1 MSYERER
8 YEEHPMRQVGR
19 YIRQYFDDV
28 RRDGG
33 REREY
38 GSREYDRPEQRYM
51 RFDNHQSY
59 GAERQYGSQE
69 EGHGFHRHMEQYWHD
84 VKEDMERGRGEK
96 SRGMLGAMAMVAA
109 EAVRCCMEAKERGGK
124 HGGEHD
130 SHYKLNKAVEKLRR
144 APLQDR
150 SKMMREMFPNLQ
162 GREQRVLQDMVSM
175 ESTEARARRLSM
187 SKKEY
192 TEATLELAR
201 ILQEDDDEDEKE
213 DD

>member
-1 MSYERER
+1 MN
-8 YEEHPMRQVGR
+8 
-19 YIRQYFDDV
+19 RQYPMHPLQGMMAETFHRYFGSLV
-28 RRDGG
+28 HQNKECCHEG
-33 REREY
+33 ETASY
-38 GSREYDRPEQRYM
+38 GSD
-51 RFDNHQSY
+51 
-59 GAERQYGSQE
+59 
-69 EGHGFHRHMEQYWHD
+69 FHRHMAQYWSD
-84 VKEDMERGRGEK
+84 VKEDMEHGGGK
-96 SRGMLGAMAMVAA
+96 HSREMLDAMAMVAA
-109 EAVRCCMEAKERGGK
+109 EAVRYCLAAMEPEHK
-124 HGGEHD
+124 HGKGKEKFH
-130 SHYKLNKAVEKLRR
+130 KLEEAVEKLRR

-150 SKMMREMFPNLQ
+150 GKMMKEMFPNLQ